1 MKAAIYIL
9 AFILIGP
16 LYGQKKTIVTVQAPK
31 VADDPRPKY
40 FKLLL
45 ELALEKTVPEYGP
58 FEIQVSKTMSS
69 QGRDIKLLQSKVL
82 DVTWTMSSI
91 EREKVVE
98 PVRFPLL
105 MGLFGYRVCLVHK
118 DNRDL
123 FAKIKSLQ
131 DWKASQFT
139 IGQGHDWPDT
149 NILRANGLSVET
161 SAKYRPI
168 FDMLRLKRI
177 DCFARAIPEYHQE
190 IKAYGKG
197 QLIVEPHIIFRYK
210 TPLYFFLNKDN
221 KPLRERIFL
230 GLEKAKRDG
239 SFQKLFDSYHGKAL
253 KDLNLEKRTII
264 DLNNPYIP
272 SLTPL
277 KRKDLWFEVESSK
290 G

>member
-9 AFILIGP
+9 AFLLIGP

-123 FAKIKSLQ
+123 FAKIKVYKIGRQASLQ
-131 DWKASQFT
+131 SVRGM
-139 IGQGHDWPDT
+139 IGP
-149 NILRANGLSVET
+149 IPISCGLTVFLSKLLLNT
-161 SAKYRPI
+161 GPY
-168 FDMLRLKRI
+168 
-177 DCFARAIPEYHQE
+177 
-190 IKAYGKG
+190 
-197 QLIVEPHIIFRYK
+197 LICCV
-210 TPLYFFLNKDN
+210 
-221 KPLRERIFL
+221 
-230 GLEKAKRDG
+230 
-239 SFQKLFDSYHGKAL
+239 
-253 KDLNLEKRTII
+253 
-264 DLNNPYIP
+264 
-272 SLTPL
+272 
-277 KRKDLWFEVESSK
+277 
-290 G
+290 